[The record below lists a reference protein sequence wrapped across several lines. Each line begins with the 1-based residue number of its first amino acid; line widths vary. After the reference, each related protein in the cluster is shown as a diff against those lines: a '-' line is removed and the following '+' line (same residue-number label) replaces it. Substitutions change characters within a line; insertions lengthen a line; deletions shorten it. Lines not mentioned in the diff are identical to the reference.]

1 MGKPTKHDKLW
12 QLCAN
17 KQMYTVSE
25 EVKYFLERHLAGYVE
40 KLGKGGLKMD
50 VNLQPPSIY

>member
-1 MGKPTKHDKLW
+1 
-12 QLCAN
+12 
-17 KQMYTVSE
+17 MYTVSE